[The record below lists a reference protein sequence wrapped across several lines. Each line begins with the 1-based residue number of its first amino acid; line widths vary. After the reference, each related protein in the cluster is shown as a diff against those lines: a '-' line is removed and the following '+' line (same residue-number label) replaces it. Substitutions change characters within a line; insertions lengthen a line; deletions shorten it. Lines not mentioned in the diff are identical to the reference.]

1 MTEYLSA
8 TFWAA
13 SGTTTTSYT
22 APAGSSY
29 SDLYVRFM
37 GATAVTTSDTTQRTA
52 TSGYTESMSAKSN
65 TVTLPAVD
73 SGETLLAATIY
84 MYVKNPDTNA
94 AAHTLNNCYLYI
106 NNLTETY
113 DDKNYDLDVGESHTY
128 SYDITED
135 YDDYEGKL
143 ANIYSSWIYQTE
155 PRGQSVWCTL
165 TYQDALFTG
174 PATTTCNGTSA
185 CYNGTLDEGTWSGW
199 IALPSTFITGD
210 GESND
215 ITYEIGGNLYAG
227 VQLKFNYIT
236 TATVE
241 DYVIIDSGDSYTE
254 YDTGAYG
261 YATTTCNATG
271 WPTTTLE
278 YGNGS
283 IVLEFTENL
292 GVTVPATTW
301 TTNQDIFW
309 FTTDYEPNKI
319 GTVVQSRGTKFS
331 GGTMYSLMSDWA
343 TNVFLYEGTKQMDTY
358 LARDAAAGE
367 TTIYTVTQTSSTN
380 IWLDSAVKIMI
391 APGKNNQEVA
401 TIIAKGGSLPDGVYF
416 TLQDALTYDHY
427 AYEEM
432 INLDGAW
439 KIYGAATT
447 AWYNTMVSQY
457 GEPSGGTGSVDPA
470 WPVLFGNEI
479 IYIGNVVIGV
489 DCLWINHDS
498 SNERGSSGIAYSHY
512 SGCPVYC
519 VPTVGVYPK
528 SDSMYAAYG
537 VGEVYLN
544 PLGIVDNNTL
554 DIYCYN
560 ALMNSTGNATNARG
574 SIPACNL
581 PATVSIGDWVNIQMS
596 ENEYTWLSG
605 WGARQTFVVA
615 NSGSELT
622 NYQHKITVHRVS
634 GSSSGNDVYILNRR
648 CNADY
653 SDIRFTN
660 SDGDLL
666 DYWIESQTSLSAD
679 IWVEL
684 DVVGNGNNT
693 FYMYYLNLSAGSYSD
708 GEDTFPFF
716 DDFSGA
722 SLDTDKWTQVNGVTP
737 SFSSGYMTATADGN
751 DPGKII
757 ATAAT
762 TGDNTVFTARF
773 KVTGGSNADGRAG
786 LSIKTGA
793 TGCGYNF
800 VVEDFTNVDGVKFL
814 DDTVAWGSD
823 LDNWAKDT
831 WYEFDIVHD
840 GTNVKGRIDGGTWRS
855 VAWSGREGNPALNIG
870 SFDEVTVW
878 DYAFTRAYAAT
889 EPTISSWTTES
900 VTEITQDTF
909 AYRLVGWEYDQ
920 MKGLFNLEF
929 GAPDDYYMSNDV
941 KYKGAV
947 DVSLSLL

>member
-22 APAGSSY
+22 APASSSY

-37 GATAVTTSDTTQRTA
+37 GATAVTTSDPTQRTA

-65 TVTLPAVD
+65 TVTLPVVD

-106 NNLTETY
+106 NNLKETY
-113 DDKNYDLDVGESHTY
+113 DDTNYDLDVGESHTY

-143 ANIYSSWIYQTE
+143 ANILSTWIYQTE
-155 PRGQSVWCTL
+155 PIGQSVWCTL

-343 TNVFLYEGTKQMDTY
+343 TVVRVYSPSQMSDTY
-358 LARDAAAGE
+358 TIRSEAAGA
-367 TTIYTVTQTSSTN
+367 TLIYTITDVPTTGYTT
-380 IWLDSAVKIMI
+380 KILS
-391 APGKNNQEVA
+391 PGKSNQETIVITHGGTDA
-401 TIIAKGGSLPDGVYF
+401 TGQFYWV
-416 TLQDALTYDHY
+416 QDALTYAHE
-427 AYEEM
+427 AYEEVLSESM
-432 INLDGAW
+432 QWVVYPDPDSGTLAAWVGAMSA
-439 KIYGAATT
+439 IYGAPDGGG
-447 AWYNTMVSQY
+447 NVS
-457 GEPSGGTGSVDPA
+457 PS

-479 IYIGNVVIGV
+479 ININNVTQFSETKIWLTADAG
-489 DCLWINHDS
+489 
-498 SNERGSSGIAYSHY
+498 RGTSGIAYAHCN
-512 SGCPVYC
+512 GDIVYC
-519 VPTVGVYPK
+519 VPTVGAYPK

-537 VGEVYLN
+537 VGEVYMN

-605 WGARQTFVVA
+605 WGLRQTFVVA

-622 NYQHKITVHRVS
+622 NYQHKITVHRAS
-634 GSSSGNDVYILNRR
+634 GSSSGNDVYILDRR

-666 DYWIESQTSLSAD
+666 DYWIESQTSVSAD

-716 DDFSGA
+716 DDFSGT

-773 KVTGGSNADGRAG
+773 KVTGGSNVQGRAG

-889 EPTISSWTTES
+889 EPTIVSWTPETATE
-900 VTEITQDTF
+900 VTQDTF

>member
-22 APAGSSY
+22 APASSSY

-106 NNLTETY
+106 NNLNET
-113 DDKNYDLDVGESHTY
+113 DDDTNYDLDVGESHTY

-380 IWLDSAVKIMI
+380 IWFDSAVKIMI

-432 INLDGAW
+432 INLNGAW

-457 GEPSGGTGSVDPA
+457 GEPSGGMGSVDPA

-479 IYIGNVVIGV
+479 IYIGNVAIGV

-596 ENEYTWLSG
+596 KNEYTWLSG
-605 WGARQTFVVA
+605 WGLRQTFVVA

-622 NYQHKITVHRVS
+622 NYQHKITVHRAS
-634 GSSSGNDVYILNRR
+634 GSSSGNDVYILDRR

-716 DDFSGA
+716 DDFPGSA
-722 SLDTDKWTQVNGVTP
+722 LDTTTNWDVASGSVT
-737 SFSSGYMTATADGN
+737 
-751 DPGKII
+751 
-757 ATAAT
+757 
-762 TGDNTVFTARF
+762 
-773 KVTGGSNADGRAG
+773 VTGGECTISSGKIESKTAVTGPLILRGRIKYTNANRWKNIGWCKSGAGDAHLFHAKNTGTAMVARSNNNAGIQQEAADLGNYCDNAYHTIELAAVSSSSFKYYVDG
-786 LSIKTGA
+786 SLGA
-793 TGCGYNF
+793 TLTYDIGTSLKIQF
-800 VVEDFTNVDGVKFL
+800 EAT
-814 DDTVAWGSD
+814 TSD
-823 LDNWAKDT
+823 IIADWILIRK
-831 WYEFDIVHD
+831 
-840 GTNVKGRIDGGTWRS
+840 
-855 VAWSGREGNPALNIG
+855 
-870 SFDEVTVW
+870 
-878 DYAFTRAYAAT
+878 YAAT